1 VDVAPRLTA
10 AGADLERVH
19 LVVEHFVLPAH
30 LHRLLDLAVEIG
42 DVGMLLIDPLSNHM
56 EKADS
61 NAETAVRF
69 RDRRAEPDGGRT
81 RLLHPRCAAPRQA
94 PAERRACVRARLDRL
109 VFHVQVVAGNRS
121 GRSAAQSYR
130 IELRDVPG
138 LAEPVTYAVALGE
151 SSKSVDD
158 LLASVRHP
166 SRSDDARNLILD
178 VLEDEGDQ
186 ESDALDA
193 RVAQATGLAAK
204 TVKNQRAA
212 LRDEG

>member
-69 RDRRAEPDGGRT
+69 AIGGLNRMADELDCCILGVRHLGKHRQNGALVSVLGSTAWCSTSRSSPATAPAAARRRATGSSCATFPGSPSLSLTRSPWASRPRASMTSSPRCDTRRGRT
-81 RLLHPRCAAPRQA
+81 T
-94 PAERRACVRARLDRL
+94 RA
-109 VFHVQVVAGNRS
+109 
-121 GRSAAQSYR
+121 
-130 IELRDVPG
+130 
-138 LAEPVTYAVALGE
+138 T
-151 SSKSVDD
+151 
-158 LLASVRHP
+158 
-166 SRSDDARNLILD
+166 
-178 VLEDEGDQ
+178 
-186 ESDALDA
+186 
-193 RVAQATGLAAK
+193 
-204 TVKNQRAA
+204 
-212 LRDEG
+212 